1 MCALLL
7 VVSLPAYAQVRV
19 PLPDVR
25 IDLRYDIIDGGA
37 ERHRL
42 QTALRLQ
49 QQVQFTEAASVVGFV
64 ATGGRFA
71 SRWVTWADLRA
82 GEDSV
87 DPFRPQL
94 RQLYGQYT
102 TDTYRF
108 QVGSVPP
115 VKGVISPTGLD
126 PAGWIDG
133 SRFEWY
139 FAAASTLELVAGR
152 LADFRTPSIFNRPLL
167 FGDLQRTN
175 YAEAELSAQL
185 DDQWRGELSVEH
197 LRVLYLRSELRRTID
212 QIEWFVEVL
221 YNTDSRAAGYG
232 ATLVLDDLPFGLDVQ
247 ATYAYKDEAIGP
259 RGELADDFFTFGHSL
274 RLNVRR
280 RVAARYGFRWFAE
293 LIVAERPEADGFLDD
308 VYTRFN
314 TGLSW
319 RRPRR

>member
-1 MCALLL
+1 
-7 VVSLPAYAQVRV
+7 
-19 PLPDVR
+19 VR

-49 QQVQFTEAASVVGFV
+49 QRVQFTEAASIVGFV

-71 SRWVTWADLRA
+71 SRWVTWADLRED
-82 GEDSV
+82 EDSV

-102 TDTYRF
+102 TDAYRL

-133 SRFEWY
+133 GRLEWY
-139 FAAASTLELVAGR
+139 FAPESALEVVVGR
-152 LADFRTPSIFNRPLL
+152 LGGVRTPSIFDRPLL
-167 FGDLQRTN
+167 FSDPQRAN
-175 YAEAELSAQL
+175 YAEMEVSAQL
-185 DDQWRGELSVEH
+185 DAQWRGEFSVEY
-197 LRVLYLRSELRRTID
+197 LRALYLRGELRRTLG
-212 QIEWFVEVL
+212 QLEWFVELL
-221 YNTDSRAAGYG
+221 YNTESQSAGYG
-232 ATLVLDDLPFGLDVQ
+232 VTMVLGDLPFGLDVQ
-247 ATYAYKDEAIGP
+247 ATYAYKDEAIGL
-259 RGELADDFFTFGHSL
+259 RGELADDFFTFGQNI

-280 RVAARYGFRWFAE
+280 PFASHLGFRWFAE
-293 LIVAERPEADGFLDD
+293 LIVAERPEADGFLDA

-314 TGLSW
+314 TGLNW

>member
-7 VVSLPAYAQVRV
+7 AASLPARAQVRV
-19 PLPDVR
+19 PLPDIRV
-25 IDLRYDIIDGGA
+25 DLRYDVIDGGD

-49 QQVQFTEAASVVGFV
+49 QRVQLTEAASVIGFV

-71 SRWVTWADLRA
+71 SRWVTWADLRE

-87 DPFRPQL
+87 DPFCPHF

-102 TDTYRF
+102 TDAYRM
-108 QVGSVPP
+108 QVGAIPS

-133 SRFEWY
+133 GRFEWY
-139 FAAASTLELVAGR
+139 FAAESALEMVVGR
-152 LADFRTPSIFNRPLL
+152 LGDVRTPGVFDRSLP
-167 FGDLQRTN
+167 FGNPQRTN
-175 YAEAELSAQL
+175 YAEMEVSAQL
-185 DDQWRGELSVEH
+185 EATWRGELSVEH
-197 LRVLYLRSELRRTID
+197 LRVLYLRTELRRTLD
-212 QIEWFVEVL
+212 PIEWFVELL
-221 YNTDSRAAGYG
+221 YNTDSQAAGYG
-232 ATLVLDDLPFGLDVQ
+232 ATLALRDLPLGLVVQ
-247 ATYAYKDEAIGP
+247 ATYAYKDEAIGQ
-259 RGELADDFFTFGHSL
+259 RGELADDFFTFGQSI

-280 RVAARYGFRWFAE
+280 PFASRLGFRWFAE
-293 LIVAERPEADGFLDD
+293 LIVAERPEADGLLDD

-314 TGLSW
+314 TGLNW